1 MVVPASL
8 LDTEN
13 SCSPPLGPLGDV
25 CALRVR
31 EKSRR
36 LCAALVGIHF
46 CCLLTAKARRGEGPG
61 PLQPPG
67 DCVALWAMWS
77 SGLLSLQLQPCCCPW
92 PCTRADDPA
101 VISPASASPSHAA
114 PLLSPQQHFPS
125 QRPCLVWNP
134 KPGAMTLLTPSYPA
148 AIQPH
153 AYISTRAMLFAQP
166 PLVFRP
172 RAGGALFYQAD
183 TGPAGE
189 SQRVLAGRTVLCF
202 PSPCPAAAPWAL
214 LDSVASPCPSPSPAG
229 VHSWAVCTFP
239 TLLAPF
245 PQPVPSTP
253 AQLPAAPQRLG
264 ESLGLIVLAG

>member
-1 MVVPASL
+1 MLSLPLRAQPRRLCSAACSCSQHRPSGLAPGRRQLGGCCAGWRFLRKAATGCPLPAGLAQPPARSPSRGKGALRCLVVPASL

-25 CALRVR
+25 CVLRVR

-101 VISPASASPSHAA
+101 VISPASSIPIARSPPALTTAA
-114 PLLSPQQHFPS
+114 FSF
-125 QRPCLVWNP
+125 
-134 KPGAMTLLTPSYPA
+134 PGAMSGLESQARCHDSANPILPCCYPA
-148 AIQPH
+148 SRIHFNQGDALRTT
-153 AYISTRAMLFAQP
+153 S
-166 PLVFRP
+166 
-172 RAGGALFYQAD
+172 AGF
-183 TGPAGE
+183 
-189 SQRVLAGRTVLCF
+189 
-202 PSPCPAAAPWAL
+202 
-214 LDSVASPCPSPSPAG
+214 
-229 VHSWAVCTFP
+229 
-239 TLLAPF
+239 
-245 PQPVPSTP
+245 
-253 AQLPAAPQRLG
+253 
-264 ESLGLIVLAG
+264 